1 MTETHDEDFDSS
13 TKFWICDN
21 TYVNGDVKVKGQF
34 PVTKKYRAYAH
45 RDCNIKAKLNRKV
58 PLMFHNLK
66 NYDTHFIMQE
76 LVNLI

>member
-1 MTETHDEDFDSS
+1 MKTLTALLNFG
-13 TKFWICDN
+13 FVIIIMLM
-21 TYVNGDVKVKGQF
+21 VMLILRGQF

-45 RDCNIKAKLNRKV
+45 RDCNIKAKLNHKV